1 LGFLGVFARVEAV
14 EVIVQEEVVVFLAGG
29 MLVALTVF
37 VVPEY
42 MLVVLVGERVV
53 GDNAVVGI
61 EDVEGL
67 PDVAYFDLLE
77 GCR

>member
-1 LGFLGVFARVEAV
+1 LGFLGVFVRVEAV

>member
-42 MLVVLVGERVV
+42 MLVVLVGEGVV

-61 EDVEGL
+61 ENVEGL

>member
-1 LGFLGVFARVEAV
+1 MGFLGVFARVEAV

-42 MLVVLVGERVV
+42 MLVVLVGEGLV

-61 EDVEGL
+61 GDVEGL
-67 PDVAYFDLLE
+67 PDVAYFDLLG

>member
-42 MLVVLVGERVV
+42 MLVVLVGEGLV

-61 EDVEGL
+61 ENVEGL

>member
-42 MLVVLVGERVV
+42 MLVVLVGEGVV

>member
-1 LGFLGVFARVEAV
+1 MGFLGVFARVEAV

-42 MLVVLVGERVV
+42 MLVVLVGEGVV

-61 EDVEGL
+61 ENVEGL

>member
-1 LGFLGVFARVEAV
+1 LGILGVFERVEAV

-42 MLVVLVGERVV
+42 MLVVLVGEGVV

-61 EDVEGL
+61 ENVEGL

>member
-1 LGFLGVFARVEAV
+1 MGFLGVFARVEAV

>member
-1 LGFLGVFARVEAV
+1 MGFLGVFVRVEAV

>member
-42 MLVVLVGERVV
+42 MLVVLVGEGVV
-53 GDNAVVGI
+53 GDTAVVGI

>member
-1 LGFLGVFARVEAV
+1 MGFLGVFARVEAV

-42 MLVVLVGERVV
+42 MLVVLVGEGVV

>member
-1 LGFLGVFARVEAV
+1 MGFLGDFARVEAV

-42 MLVVLVGERVV
+42 MLVVLVGEGVV

>member
-42 MLVVLVGERVV
+42 MLVVLVGAGGV